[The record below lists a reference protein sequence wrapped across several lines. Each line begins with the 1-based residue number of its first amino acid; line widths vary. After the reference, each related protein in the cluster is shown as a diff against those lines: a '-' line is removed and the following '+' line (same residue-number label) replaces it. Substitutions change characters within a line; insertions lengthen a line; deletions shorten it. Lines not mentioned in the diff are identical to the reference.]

1 MKFIYYLIWE
11 KIKNLLLE
19 RREGMI
25 KMKEIKEWSPLR
37 MKGLRR
43 RKESLKHSI
52 NKATSKRVTKE
63 NRRVVEISKE
73 TIK

>member
-1 MKFIYYLIWE
+1 
-11 KIKNLLLE
+11 
-19 RREGMI
+19 MI